1 MKYTKLNIDDSAV
14 PKIDPEKA
22 AAAKAIDE
30 KIAADAMKVSDRSGA
45 ASSASE
51 EKSDKDEKVKTRTAQ
66 VPRPSVSGG
75 TKLIAVVT
83 GASSGLG
90 SEFVHQIDRSSAERF
105 DEIWVIARRLD
116 RLEELRDSISTPV
129 KILSFDLTK
138 KSNLEA
144 YSKELAKSGVVI
156 GLLINAAGFGKI
168 GSVKDIPLESIDSM
182 IDLNCRAAVDMTQL
196 SLPYMRAG
204 SRIMEIC
211 STAGFS
217 PFPYLNVYAASKA
230 FLLRYSRALREE
242 LIGDGIIVTAVCP
255 YWIRDTEF
263 IGTAKKTKGSKEIKS
278 FPFSS
283 TVHSVAVHAL
293 YDSEHGFAVST
304 PGIMCTVH
312 RFFSKILPDTVIMG
326 IWELLR
332 RA

>member
-1 MKYTKLNIDDSAV
+1 MK
-14 PKIDPEKA
+14 E
-22 AAAKAIDE
+22 
-30 KIAADAMKVSDRSGA
+30 SDRSGA

-230 FLLRYSRALREE
+230 FRKQGNQKLPLLLDGPQRRGACALRQRTRFCGFHAGHHVYGAP
-242 LIGDGIIVTAVCP
+242 LLQQDSAGHGHHGNL
-255 YWIRDTEF
+255 
-263 IGTAKKTKGSKEIKS
+263 GTVKES
-278 FPFSS
+278 L
-283 TVHSVAVHAL
+283 TNAACNRYREYTHQARC
-293 YDSEHGFAVST
+293 DQ
-304 PGIMCTVH
+304 
-312 RFFSKILPDTVIMG
+312 
-326 IWELLR
+326 
-332 RA
+332 

>member
-14 PKIDPEKA
+14 PRIDPEKA

-30 KIAADAMKVSDRSGA
+30 KIAADAMKESDRSGA

-242 LIGDGIIVTAVCP
+242 LIGDGIIVTDHNYDA
-255 YWIRDTEF
+255 I
-263 IGTAKKTKGSKEIKS
+263 S
-278 FPFSS
+278 
-283 TVHSVAVHAL
+283 SVADNLFVIADGYTSPVRRREDL
-293 YDSEHGFAVST
+293 VRHGY
-304 PGIMCTVH
+304 
-312 RFFSKILPDTVIMG
+312 
-326 IWELLR
+326 LR
-332 RA
+332 AEE